1 MLTKILLSI
10 AATLIWLVIL
20 IFLPRK
26 KGTESRVRKF
36 AYFIGYIVGSM
47 TKKIGKVLA
56 IILCIIIAVIIIAIP
71 ATLIFFLI

>member
-10 AATLIWLVIL
+10 AATFIWFIIL

-26 KGTESRVRKF
+26 GGTESRGGTMG
-36 AYFIGYIVGSM
+36 YFIGYIVGSM

-56 IILCIIIAVIIIAIP
+56 ITIAVIIGLIVLAIP
-71 ATLIFFLI
+71 AALIFFLM